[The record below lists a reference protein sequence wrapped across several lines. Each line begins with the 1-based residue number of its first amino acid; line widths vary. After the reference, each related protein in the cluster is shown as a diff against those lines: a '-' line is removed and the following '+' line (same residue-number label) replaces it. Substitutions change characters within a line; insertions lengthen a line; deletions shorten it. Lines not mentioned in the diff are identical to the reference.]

1 LLGEDEMKN
10 SVTLTVNK
18 KSVALNPFVRKAF
31 GNVVMGLVASLD
43 RIDEKVEQVE
53 VVIKV
58 EDGED

>member
-1 LLGEDEMKN
+1 MKN